1 MSARLLFT
9 IALAVVAL
17 PGCTADEPSPP
28 DAAEAGPAI
37 ATTSIDAP
45 AGADRNAVM
54 VRVVDGDTIVVDI
67 DGREERVRL
76 IGIDTPESVAEERPD
91 QCFGVE
97 ASDEVKRLLPP
108 GTGLVLERD
117 VEPRDQYDRLLAYVY
132 RAEDQMFVNE
142 VLVRD
147 GFAGI
152 LNYPPNDAYAER
164 FRALET
170 TARQEGTGLWGVCG
184 GPDEPLE

>member
-1 MSARLLFT
+1 MIPRFLLA
-9 IALAVVAL
+9 IALSAL
-17 PGCTADEPSPP
+17 SLPACTADEPATPP
-28 DAAEAGPAI
+28 ADESGPA
-37 ATTSIDAP
+37 TTTARDPSDRADA
-45 AGADRNAVM
+45 NARM
-54 VRVVDGDTIVVDI
+54 VRVVDGDTIVVDV

-91 QCFGVE
+91 QCYGVE
-97 ASDEVKRLLPP
+97 ASDEVKRLLPE
-108 GTGLVLERD
+108 GTELVLERD

-132 RAEDQMFVNE
+132 RAEDELFVNE

-152 LNYPPNDAYAER
+152 LNYPPNDTYAER
-164 FRALET
+164 FRSLEAA
-170 TARQEGTGLWGVCG
+170 ARQQGTALWGVCG

>member
-1 MSARLLFT
+1 MIPRFLLATALGVAALSA
-9 IALAVVAL
+9 
-17 PGCTADEPSPP
+17 CTGDEPSAPSGN
-28 DAAEAGPAI
+28 DAGPAVTTT
-37 ATTSIDAP
+37 ATDAASG
-45 AGADRNAVM
+45 AGANAVM
-54 VRVVDGDTIVVDI
+54 VRVVDGDTIVVDL

-97 ASDEVKRLLPP
+97 ASDEVERLLPV
-108 GTGLVLERD
+108 GTDLLLERD
-117 VEPRDQYDRLLAYVY
+117 VEPRDRYDRLLAYVY
-132 RAEDQMFVNE
+132 RAHDQLFVNE

-152 LNYPPNDAYAER
+152 LTYPPNDTYAER
-164 FRALET
+164 FRSLEA
-170 TARQEGTGLWGVCG
+170 TAQQEGVGLWGACG